1 MISQATSS
9 WHIGIGDP
17 TIAGWGTVVAYAIA
31 SALCF
36 MCKKYSTG
44 DYYSKREAKFWLLLT
59 IVLAF
64 LCINKQLDLQS
75 LLTQIARELA
85 TSEGWYENRRI
96 VQARFIASLIT
107 IATITLVW
115 LFISV
120 RELCLEIK
128 WTTLGIVALSAF
140 VVIRAASFHN
150 MDTWIHTKWLGAQM
164 NWMIE
169 LGGIAL
175 IAIPAYIRAKR
186 K

>member
-1 MISQATSS
+1 MISQATSR

-17 TIAGWGTVVAYAIA
+17 TIAGFVTVAAYAIA
-31 SALCF
+31 CGLCF

-44 DYYSKREAKFWLLLT
+44 DYYSKREAKFWLMLT
-59 IVLAF
+59 IVLGF

-75 LLTQIARELA
+75 LFTQIGRDLA

-120 RELCLEIK
+120 QELCLEIK
-128 WTTLGIVALSAF
+128 WATLGIVALSAF

-150 MDTWIHTKWLGAQM
+150 MDAWISAKWLGAHM
-164 NWMIE
+164 NWMME

-175 IAIPAYIRAKR
+175 ITIPAYIRAKR